1 MSHNDNISNN
11 EKKSLHSLNSQSKK
25 NASIPLRINF
35 IKDILKNNTLEPMV
49 NFNENETEYYINGK
63 NDNSSESYDSND
75 TKYVLNK
82 KIHNFYKVINKIGGK
97 LVYIK
102 SGTTGH
108 TFKGIYTTKNNERIT
123 YAVKVV
129 AYPKKEKYGK
139 MSDIKRPENA
149 ELLMIKLL
157 SYFVVNKQTPHI
169 VLPIG
174 TFNTNIKPFV
184 TLIEDKVV
192 EGDNKKYHQFID
204 RYKKK
209 EYYEHVS
216 ILISEWANKG
226 DFLDFLRRNYKK
238 FNLIHWKVFFYQI
251 LSVLAIIQSKFPS
264 FRHNDL
270 KANNILIHKNERTH
284 SKDNIIF
291 RYTVAN
297 NIYIVPNIGYQI
309 KLWDF
314 DFACIPG
321 IVDNDKVNAKWTSK
335 INVIPKRNKYYDLHY
350 FFNTLGRKG
359 FFPELRKSNK
369 IPKEVKEFVDRVVP
383 KEYRKPCKGVVAE
396 RGRILLD
403 VEYTTPNKV
412 LKNDIFFEEFK
423 KKKKK

>member
-1 MSHNDNISNN
+1 
-11 EKKSLHSLNSQSKK
+11 
-25 NASIPLRINF
+25 
-35 IKDILKNNTLEPMV
+35 
-49 NFNENETEYYINGK
+49 
-63 NDNSSESYDSND
+63 
-75 TKYVLNK
+75 
-82 KIHNFYKVINKIGGK
+82 
-97 LVYIK
+97 
-102 SGTTGH
+102 
-108 TFKGIYTTKNNERIT
+108 
-123 YAVKVV
+123 
-129 AYPKKEKYGK
+129 
-139 MSDIKRPENA
+139 
-149 ELLMIKLL
+149 
-157 SYFVVNKQTPHI
+157 
-169 VLPIG
+169 
-174 TFNTNIKPFV
+174 
-184 TLIEDKVV
+184 
-192 EGDNKKYHQFID
+192 
-204 RYKKK
+204 
-209 EYYEHVS
+209 
-216 ILISEWANKG
+216 
-226 DFLDFLRRNYKK
+226 
-238 FNLIHWKVFFYQI
+238 
-251 LSVLAIIQSKFPS
+251 
-264 FRHNDL
+264 L

-359 FFPELRKSNK
+359 FFPELRKSKK

-412 LKNDIFFEEFK
+412 LKNDIFFEEFRK
-423 KKKKK
+423 KKKK